1 VEPGKIPWCLAP
13 NSKHRAQVVLAGAV
27 SVERALDILGAEA
40 RANKIDAGLL
50 QVFIESGAYRS
61 GI

>member
-1 VEPGKIPWCLAP
+1 LPP
-13 NSKHRAQVVLAGAV
+13 NSKHRAQVILAGAV
-27 SVERALDILGAEA
+27 SVELALDILGAQA